1 MADYPPGALSQQHSP
16 PSRNPSNYLNNLE
29 SVLDVYD
36 VGYLGYNTWFF
47 KRTSYKNDH
56 VNQFN
61 PNAQENPRFS
71 QTRHTI
77 F

>member
-1 MADYPPGALSQQHSP
+1 LK
-16 PSRNPSNYLNNLE
+16 E
-29 SVLDVYD
+29 YD
-36 VGYLGYNTWFF
+36 LGHLGYNTWFF

-56 VNQFN
+56 VNQFD
-61 PNAQENPRFS
+61 PNDQENPIFS

>member
-56 VNQFN
+56 VNQFD
-61 PNAQENPRFS
+61 PNDQENPRFS